1 MSETQKRPIGITII
15 AIFSIILG
23 LVGILGGALGGFYP
37 ELEVS
42 GVSFLSLIIGFI
54 SLPYLGI
61 FFSITVIVGYG
72 LLKGK
77 RWAWTLAIG
86 TNLLSVILSIVVFVS
101 GDSDASSVIVGI
113 IITAL
118 IVGYLMKPS
127 TKAFC
132 SNR

>member
-1 MSETQKRPIGITII
+1 MGV
-15 AIFSIILG
+15 FSS
-23 LVGILGGALGGFYP
+23 
-37 ELEVS
+37 ELEVLA
-42 GVSFLSLIIGFI
+42 VSFLSVSFLFSILFTGILYLSLIIGFI

-127 TKAFC
+127 TKVFC